1 MKNFFHIMGK
11 YFAHYKRYIIGTFG
25 FNILAAVFNVFSF
38 TVLLPILQILFNV
51 NTERYHFIEWG
62 TGDFLETAKNNGYYY
77 SQVLIDNHGPATTL
91 LVLGIVLAVLT
102 LFKTATYFGGS
113 ACLMPLRT

>member
-1 MKNFFHIMGK
+1 MKDFFHIMGK

-38 TVLLPILQILFNV
+38 TVLLPILQILFKV

-77 SQVLIDNHGPATTL
+77 SQVLIDNHVERRGDRGIH
-91 LVLGIVLAVLT
+91 LVDIGADPRQDVAFA
-102 LFKTATYFGGS
+102 LF
-113 ACLMPLRT
+113 